1 MWLFKA
7 QAPHFRAFKVR
18 ALILRRCLPMHIKQA
33 QNNKNAAER
42 VNVLKSK
49 SKRQSL
55 WLSKVMIECWIDSE
69 RALPGTMSRK
79 NWHDHRTQFQF
90 ARKQIWTS
98 DGRISNTLTKKSYAP
113 QTNIDLT
120 NSKQICYCSN
130 KQIQQRK
137 KLAQLLFN
145 FQMTQTFVGGCRKQR
160 RHTMAMD
167 YVIQRSYERML
178 NWFWYGS
185 ERKHNEKKNHI
196 IT

>member
-1 MWLFKA
+1 MT
-7 QAPHFRAFKVR
+7 
-18 ALILRRCLPMHIKQA
+18 
-33 QNNKNAAER
+33 
-42 VNVLKSK
+42 
-49 SKRQSL
+49 
-55 WLSKVMIECWIDSE
+55 ECWIDSD

-79 NWHDHRTQFQF
+79 NLHDHRTQFQI

-98 DGRISNTLTKKSYAP
+98 DGRVSNTFTKKSYAP

-167 YVIQRSYERML
+167 SGTRNLPKPTRVKYHVWNKQASTLTKTQTKRVDML
-178 NWFWYGS
+178 
-185 ERKHNEKKNHI
+185 KNEKAKGRACDSAKLWASAELILIWFRKETQQENSHI

>member
-1 MWLFKA
+1 M
-7 QAPHFRAFKVR
+7 Q
-18 ALILRRCLPMHIKQA
+18 IKQT

-42 VNVLKSK
+42 VNVLKHK

-55 WLSKVMIECWIDSE
+55 WLSEVMIECWIDSD

-79 NWHDHRTQFQF
+79 NLHDRRTQFQI

-98 DGRISNTLTKKSYAP
+98 DGRISNTFTKKSYAP

-160 RHTMAMD
+160 WKQWRWILEHETFQNQHA
-167 YVIQRSYERML
+167 
-178 NWFWYGS
+178 
-185 ERKHNEKKNHI
+185 
-196 IT
+196 